1 MRLSTAWLVEN
12 DTAKRLEIYQQAEQL
27 LMDDCAMIPLY
38 YQTKEFFLQN
48 WVKDFNW
55 SSFGASREFIHTY
68 IEGRGN

>member
-1 MRLSTAWLVEN
+1 
-12 DTAKRLEIYQQAEQL
+12 
-27 LMDDCAMIPLY
+27 MDDCAMIPLY